1 MKLLGRKKTR
11 MRIGE
16 NGVQEGQVEWP
27 FGHLCVKRSRKNQLK
42 VQNQI
47 SWMVGT
53 DVKAKR
59 PHFPRGKG
67 KEGGT
72 RYRQRCKGLTVSCL
86 VLLSHSQLLIMNP
99 STQV

>member
-47 SWMVGT
+47 SWTVGT
-53 DVKAKR
+53 DEQSQETT
-59 PHFPRGKG
+59 FSQGEGKG
-67 KEGGT
+67 RREQIQT
-72 RYRQRCKGLTVSCL
+72 E
-86 VLLSHSQLLIMNP
+86 M
-99 STQV
+99 

>member
-67 KEGGT
+67 KEGGGT
-72 RYRQRCKGLTVSCL
+72 PRVGIVGSLEDPECL
-86 VLLSHSQLLIMNP
+86 F
-99 STQV
+99 

>member
-1 MKLLGRKKTR
+1 MKLLGRKKIR
-11 MRIGE
+11 MRIGN

-53 DVKAKR
+53 DVQSQETT
-59 PHFPRGKG
+59 FSQGEGKG
-67 KEGGT
+67 RRDQIQTE
-72 RYRQRCKGLTVSCL
+72 
-86 VLLSHSQLLIMNP
+86 M
-99 STQV
+99 